1 MRLGWTIMLILAAA
15 AVAGAGDRGG
25 RVQYIG
31 GTITELG
38 HNPSGELLM
47 THAEALVFRT
57 GKTRYAIPW
66 SRINLLEYGQRVNR
80 RYALGVVVSPLLALS
95 KSRKHYVTIAFQ
107 DDNGGQQA
115 LVFRVDKDDVRSL
128 LVSLEAR
135 TNLRVEYQDEDAR
148 KAGKG

>member
-1 MRLGWTIMLILAAA
+1 MTLWRIILCAAMAAA
-15 AVAGAGDRGG
+15 LTGAGDRGG

-31 GTITELG
+31 GTIAELA
-38 HNPSGELLM
+38 HNPSGELSM
-47 THAEALVFRT
+47 THADALVFQTR
-57 GKTRYAIPW
+57 KTRYAIPW
-66 SRINLLEYGQRVNR
+66 NRINLLEYGQRVNR

-107 DDNGGQQA
+107 DDSGAQQA
-115 LVFRVDKDDVRSL
+115 MVFRVDKDDIRSL